1 MYYIYKFTNKKNGKH
16 YIGQTNNLQKRYN
29 GHKSES
35 FNPKA
40 SGYWLPFHCAIRKY
54 GIENFSFDILEE
66 IMDGESQNF
75 INEREQYFIQYYN
88 SLKDNN
94 GYNVTIGGDGCP
106 KPPLS
111 YEEKLERSK
120 LFTGK
125 EIQDIQKRLLND
137 EEFDD
142 IEKIYSPKLKRTFLV
157 NINTGTN
164 FYNPDFNYPLK
175 KNAKSR
181 FSQKEIQEIKTMI
194 KQGLTY
200 KTIQDK
206 FGIKS
211 PGYISMINS
220 GKYFYDK
227 NETYPLCDK
236 QGKKAQNE
244 AWVEQI
250 RQEILNTSTPLL
262 QIAKKF
268 NKSYATVK
276 NINSGRS
283 HKKEGLTYPLRQK

>member
-125 EIQDIQKRLLND
+125 EIQDIQQRLLND

>member
-54 GIENFSFDILEE
+54 GIENFSFDTLEE

-75 INEREQYFIQYYN
+75 VNEREQYFIQYYN

>member
-75 INEREQYFIQYYN
+75 VNEREQYFIQYYN

-125 EIQDIQKRLLND
+125 EIQDIQQRLLND